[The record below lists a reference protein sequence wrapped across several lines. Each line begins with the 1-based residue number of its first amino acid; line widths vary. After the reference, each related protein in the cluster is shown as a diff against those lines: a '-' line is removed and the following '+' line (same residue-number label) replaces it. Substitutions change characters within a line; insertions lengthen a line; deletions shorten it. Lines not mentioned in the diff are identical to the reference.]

1 MDNYIWQM
9 YFTVLFLFVCLSFF
23 FFIFLSLVCCKDQFS
38 VLILKFG
45 IEDFT
50 DPQIY

>member
-1 MDNYIWQM
+1 MDNYIWQI
-9 YFTVLFLFVCLSFF
+9 YSTVLFLFSL
-23 FFIFLSLVCCKDQFS
+23 FIFLWLICRKDQFT